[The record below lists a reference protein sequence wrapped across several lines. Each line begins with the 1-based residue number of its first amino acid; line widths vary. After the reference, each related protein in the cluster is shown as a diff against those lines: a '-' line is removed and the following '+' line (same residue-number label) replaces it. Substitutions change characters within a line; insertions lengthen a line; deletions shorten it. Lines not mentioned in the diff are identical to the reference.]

1 MRMHP
6 PLYIIYVF
14 KDGRTE
20 ERTWKDPSRKD
31 SWTPEMKE
39 AARQRALKQ
48 RRSEHG
54 FER

>member
-1 MRMHP
+1 MEVPGPNR
-6 PLYIIYVF
+6 IIYVF
-14 KDGRTE
+14 KDGRITE
-20 ERTWKDPSRKD
+20 QTWKDPSRKD

-39 AARQRALKQ
+39 LARQRALMQ